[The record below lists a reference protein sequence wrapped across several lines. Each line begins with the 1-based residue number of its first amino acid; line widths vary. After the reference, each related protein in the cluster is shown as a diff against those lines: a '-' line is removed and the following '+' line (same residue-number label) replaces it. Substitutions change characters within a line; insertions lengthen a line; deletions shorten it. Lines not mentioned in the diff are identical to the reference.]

1 MAANLKTQTFITR
14 MPDKPGAFMLATKI
28 ITKHQG
34 NIIRVSFNKAVDF
47 HMLFVEVRADEEAL
61 HNITKELLQ
70 IGYLENDISDSR
82 VIVVNIKMK
91 DEPGS
96 LYPVLKILDR
106 YDINISYINSNEEDG
121 EYQNFKM
128 GLLIEN
134 PALIKCV
141 LDDISEIYPIDIIT
155 YAEEEPNLDNTIF
168 YIRIGNEIQRLFDLS
183 TEKTMEFICESNR
196 VFQML
201 QDRGETPNKVFEYV
215 LHLAKFMSK
224 YRGERFQPDI
234 SRYQLT
240 AKVALHVIEPPCGS
254 NTYILEAADE
264 LLFIDTGFAIYA
276 EEMLNIF
283 QRLFPNFATLKKK
296 ILITHADVDHCGLLS
311 VIDADI
317 YLNEKSAQSF
327 QKQRQNLMDFREE
340 NIFCLGYSRLSRIF
354 SNYVPPDPA
363 RFKLIGE
370 GVAKEHREL
379 LQIGTFTFADL
390 SLEIYEG
397 SGGHL
402 YGEMVFLCREPWLLF
417 TGDIYINVKGLTKE
431 RSEFNS
437 LAPYLMTSVNVNS
450 QYAKEM
456 RKAVFELLPEKQR
469 CLICSG
475 HGAVEIIND
484 Q

>member
-1 MAANLKTQTFITR
+1 

-28 ITKHQG
+28 ITKHHG
-34 NIIRVSFNKAVDF
+34 NIIRVSYNKAVDF
-47 HMLFVEVRADEEAL
+47 HMLFVEVRADEESL
-61 HNITKELLQ
+61 NDITKELLK
-70 IGYLENDISDSR
+70 IGYLENDVSESR
-82 VIVVNIKMK
+82 VIVVSIKMK

-141 LDDISEIYPIDIIT
+141 LDDISEIHPIDIIN

-168 YIRIGNEIQRLFDLS
+168 YIRMGNEIQKLFNLGTD
-183 TEKTMEFICESNR
+183 KTMEFICESNR
-196 VFQML
+196 VFQLL

-215 LHLAKFMSK
+215 LHLAKFISK
-224 YRGERFQPDI
+224 YRGENFKPDI
-234 SRYQLT
+234 SKHQLT
-240 AKVALHVIEPPCGS
+240 DSITLHVIEPPCGS
-254 NTYILEAADE
+254 NTYILDDGKE
-264 LLFIDTGFAIYA
+264 LLFIDTGFAIYS
-276 EEMLNIF
+276 EEMMNIF
-283 QRLFPNFATLKKK
+283 RSMFENFDSLNKK

-317 YLNEKSAQSF
+317 YLNEKSAHSL
-327 QKQRQNLMDFREE
+327 QKQSQNLMDYREE

-354 SNYVPPDPA
+354 SNYVPPESS
-363 RFKLIGE
+363 RFRIIGE
-370 GVAKEHREL
+370 NVPEEHREL
-379 LQIGTFTFADL
+379 LQIGSL
-390 SLEIYEG
+390 SFGGLTLEIYEG

-402 YGEMVFLCREPWLLF
+402 YGEMVFLCREPLILF
-417 TGDIYINVKGLTKE
+417 TGDIYVNVKGLTKE

-450 QYAKEM
+450 EYAKEM
-456 RKAVFELLPEKQR
+456 RKAVFELIPEGKE
-469 CLICSG
+469 CMICGG
-475 HGAVEIIND
+475 HGSIETITK